1 MVQIDIPWTFLIGST
16 LAEADQIE
24 LGKSPTATQTPSF
37 LLGMAFISL
46 LFNPA
51 SMYLVWRYPGWE
63 TMYRLDDR
71 HLSALVPAVFVLVLS
86 VMYTLGYIFGHRWL
100 RGNRRPSLPWVNII
114 ASAALLAFLG
124 VSYRRFLF
132 LGSTQEFNGGN
143 PPNLLGSS
151 LFRDL
156 CIMALLLAP
165 TYCFINA
172 YFRRR
177 GKNISA
183 GQPPKVT
190 RPQWVKVG
198 LIGVGMGLGSL
209 VGAVLLVVFSQW
221 VLLR

>member
-1 MVQIDIPWTFLIGST
+1 MVQIDIPWSFLIGST

-24 LGKSPTATQTPSF
+24 LGKSPTATQTPCF
-37 LLGMAFISL
+37 LLGMAFMSI

-51 SMYLVWRYPGWE
+51 AMYLIWRYPGWE

-71 HLSALVPAVFVLVLS
+71 NLNALVPAAFVAVLS
-86 VMYTLGYIFGHRWL
+86 VTYALGYILGHRIL
-100 RGNRRPSLPWVNII
+100 RRNRSSLRWINMI
-114 ASAALLAFLG
+114 ASTALLAFLG

-165 TYCFINA
+165 TYCSINA

-209 VGAVLLVVFSQW
+209 VGAVLLVVLSQW
-221 VLLR
+221 ILLR